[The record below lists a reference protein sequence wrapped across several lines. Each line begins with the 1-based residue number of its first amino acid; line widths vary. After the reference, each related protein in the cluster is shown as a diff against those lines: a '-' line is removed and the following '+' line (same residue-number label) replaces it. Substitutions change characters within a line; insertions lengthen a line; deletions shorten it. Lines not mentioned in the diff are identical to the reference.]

1 MQGKEAKLQ
10 LSKRQQHGV
19 QTQGR
24 LPTEPAKLKNDNMNE
39 ETEV

>member
-1 MQGKEAKLQ
+1 M
-10 LSKRQQHGV
+10 QQHGV

-24 LPTEPAKLKNDNMNE
+24 LPTETAKLKNDNMNE